1 MVEISELLRRRKR
14 VHFTNQ
20 SEQSQQRQRQLEQNE
35 PDTRPVSAFRP
46 TLTLPADY
54 LLRQE
59 RFRQIGGHEA
69 PISLFRPSPTL
80 ESIPIS
86 LSHRTEENNVAD
98 ETVLLSRSRRRLLE
112 ESDDSRQIRLLQQ
125 QRLDQIRRA
134 EESEEQR
141 EARQA
146 RDRAYQR
153 ERAEA
158 LRRERE
164 ARVLSNEEMREIAE
178 TGLRTLSN
186 DRKKEIMKSVWN
198 EIANIQKEEVCCVCD
213 ELVLAH
219 QLNVYAFEGALRE
232 AMERKLVADA
242 DLPAGVVEYYNGG
255 GEFTGLLLSKKGL
268 VGESQVKMCKSC
280 YRNLTEND
288 TDSPP
293 KYSVANGFAIGGYPD
308 SIAISSYTLPELMM
322 CSRVQ
327 TVGVINVMR
336 GGSNRALRS
345 HFLFFGAAT
354 PPATMLPTSLT
365 ADRYQ
370 VCLRGL
376 TAGQRSRAG
385 RTFEINAARV
395 RTLLEWR
402 QRNNHLYTDITIGE
416 SPLAATPPLQESNVN
431 YGPEEDLPIV
441 THHDGQLQTAGS
453 AISENDEETT
463 ATFIVERSTVP
474 LNMSAD
480 PFFLE
485 NLFPE
490 LFPYGI
496 GGLKHGKKSAI
507 SPEKTIRHLMRL
519 SDRRFSGSKFVLVT
533 FDVLARRRASLSALI
548 QCRMQPDI
556 PEAIASLSRADVEAS
571 LSLQAARTEAVRNGL
586 EPETDQV
593 DV

>member
-86 LSHRTEENNVAD
+86 LSHRIEENNVAD
-98 ETVLLSRSRRRLLE
+98 ETVLLSRSRSRLLE
-112 ESDDSRQIRLLQQ
+112 ESEDVRQIRLLQQQRRDQIRRAEESEDERQIRLLQ

-141 EARQA
+141 EERKE

-370 VCLRGL
+370 VCLSGL
-376 TAGQRSRAG
+376 TR
-385 RTFEINAARV
+385 
-395 RTLLEWR
+395 
-402 QRNNHLYTDITIGE
+402 
-416 SPLAATPPLQESNVN
+416 
-431 YGPEEDLPIV
+431 
-441 THHDGQLQTAGS
+441 
-453 AISENDEETT
+453 
-463 ATFIVERSTVP
+463 
-474 LNMSAD
+474 
-480 PFFLE
+480 
-485 NLFPE
+485 
-490 LFPYGI
+490 
-496 GGLKHGKKSAI
+496 
-507 SPEKTIRHLMRL
+507 
-519 SDRRFSGSKFVLVT
+519 
-533 FDVLARRRASLSALI
+533 
-548 QCRMQPDI
+548 
-556 PEAIASLSRADVEAS
+556 
-571 LSLQAARTEAVRNGL
+571 
-586 EPETDQV
+586 
-593 DV
+593 